1 MMCAARDTD
10 FQSERYVMLGGRGMP
25 KIRAGVMTLEPLTL
39 ELSI

>member
-1 MMCAARDTD
+1 MMCAARDTA
-10 FQSERYVMLGGRGMP
+10 ERYVMLGGRGMP